1 MTPEPI
7 LEVKFEGPN
16 FEEGRI
22 GLSILS
28 GFCENFQALINGIG
42 QNIMQETATAK
53 KRKKAKEV
61 KELCR
66 LELSL
71 LGKGCTKLGIDLSK
85 EVLEFGRQPIEAFIE
100 GYPKLLSKP
109 KEVPNGFD
117 DRAKDK
123 LAAISNLLGDDERIF
138 YSYRSNGRTKS
149 VMQNKLSFSKMAST
163 TALTE
168 EKPMQVTGKLMMA
181 DFADIE
187 CEIHQPFGKI
197 VKCTFEETL
206 RPYIH
211 LGLERQVEA
220 KGRGTIET
228 GKDELKGF
236 QITEISVSDESGNLM
251 RLGENYYIDDFWAPI
266 NLDLEAKRQGIKP
279 VQNYEDI
286 AGGWPEDESFDEFL
300 AAIREGRGE
309 VVQ

>member
-1 MTPEPI
+1 MTSEPI

-16 FEEGRI
+16 FEDGRI
-22 GLSILS
+22 GLNILS
-28 GFCENFQALINGIG
+28 GFCENFQALINDIG
-42 QNIMQETATAK
+42 QNLMQKTATG
-53 KRKKAKEV
+53 KRRKTAKEV

-71 LGKGCTKLGIDLSK
+71 LGKGSTKLGIDLSK

-100 GYPKLLSKP
+100 GYPKLIEKP
-109 KEVPNGFD
+109 KEMPNGFD

-123 LAAISNLLGDDERIF
+123 LGAISGLLGDNERIF
-138 YSYRSNGRTKS
+138 YNYRSNGRTKS
-149 VMQNKLSFSKMAST
+149 VMQDSQSFSKMAST
-163 TALTE
+163 TADTE
-168 EKPMQVTGKLMMA
+168 GRTMKVAGKLMMA

-220 KGRGTIET
+220 NGIGQIET
-228 GKDELKGF
+228 SKEELKGF
-236 QITEISVSDESGNLM
+236 QITEMSVFDESGNPVSP
-251 RLGENYYIDDFWAPI
+251 GEEFYTTDFWAPI
-266 NLDLEAKRQGIKP
+266 DLDLEAKRQGVKP
-279 VQNYEDI
+279 VQHYEDI
-286 AGGWPEDESFDEFL
+286 AGGWPEDEPFEEFM
-300 AAIREGRGE
+300 AAIRACRMEAKD
-309 VVQ
+309 